1 MNGPLEPAIGILVVM
16 LLLCICM
23 VVIAFLTGGVEKK
36 KDR

>member
-1 MNGPLEPAIGILVVM
+1 MNSPLEPAIGILVVM

-23 VVIAFLTGGVEKK
+23 VVIAFLASGIEKK